1 MPVIMENLPLF
12 LPLFLLTPA
21 QRIAIFLLTIIML
34 QVFFTFSANKA
45 LIASAVF
52 MTNLELC
59 SWLGFENRKL
69 CPRRSVSVGLC
80 SLQVCCL
87 INVIKA

>member
-1 MPVIMENLPLF
+1 
-12 LPLFLLTPA
+12 
-21 QRIAIFLLTIIML
+21 ML

-59 SWLGFENRKL
+59 SWLGFENRNFV
-69 CPRRSVSVGLC
+69 PEGVFRWDFVHFRYVA
-80 SLQVCCL
+80 SLM
-87 INVIKA
+87 

>member
-1 MPVIMENLPLF
+1 
-12 LPLFLLTPA
+12 
-21 QRIAIFLLTIIML
+21 ML

-59 SWLGFENRKL
+59 SWLGFENRNFVPEGVFRWDFVHFRYVASLMWSKTNGKGFENQWKFMTFVA
-69 CPRRSVSVGLC
+69 RTIVVHVSG
-80 SLQVCCL
+80 Q
-87 INVIKA
+87 